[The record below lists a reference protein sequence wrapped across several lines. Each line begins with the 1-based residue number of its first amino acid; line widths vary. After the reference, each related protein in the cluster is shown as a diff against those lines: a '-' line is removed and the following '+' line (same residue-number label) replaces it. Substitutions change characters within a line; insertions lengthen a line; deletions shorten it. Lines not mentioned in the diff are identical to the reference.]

1 MIRADQLMIGD
12 WVEVDGEPRQ
22 VCAITKKKIGYHIA
36 PTDRLHYAR
45 LHDVNPLKIE
55 ILKQEA
61 GFFLVN
67 DEIRIEFSADT
78 FGNVEYRYYDGL
90 LLFTNLIQEKLILK
104 ASYVHV
110 LQHLVKTL
118 YLHPTIQSWNIN

>member
-22 VCAITKKKIGYHIA
+22 VCAITKKKIGYHIT
-36 PTDRLHYAR
+36 PTDRLHYAK

-55 ILKQEA
+55 TLKQEI

-90 LLFTNLIQEKLILK
+90 MFFTNLLQEKLILK

-110 LQHLVKTL
+110 LQHLAKTL